1 MLSLDPGVTA
11 LTSAYPTELLLAL
24 RLAHSLIDPSI
35 PLFTSNTTPAG
46 NEREKPRPLSFW
58 GTLGRCSLLVSTS
71 SPRGLF
77 PNPRKRWAKP
87 APGHHTAFLCLA
99 IVIYQQLN
107 RTAERRD
114 KSVPSGQEANLGRT
128 RRAGTGWQDLNPH
141 QGFSQK
147 RYQEAQHQGF
157 WRIRT
162 SSKCKLE
169 VRPALEGG
177 R

>member
-1 MLSLDPGVTA
+1 MDPGLTA
-11 LTSAYPTELLLAL
+11 LTSACPTEPLRAL
-24 RLAHSLIDPSI
+24 RRARSLICASI
-35 PLFTSNTTPAG
+35 PLFTSNTTPGG
-46 NEREKPRPLSFW
+46 NEREKPYPLSFW

-77 PNPRKRWAKP
+77 PNPRKRWAEP

-99 IVIYQQLN
+99 MIIYQQLN
-107 RTAERRD
+107 KTAERRD
-114 KSVPSGQEANLGRT
+114 KSVPGGQEASPGRT
-128 RRAGTGWQDLNPH
+128 QRAGTGWQDLDPH
-141 QGFSQK
+141 QGLSQK
-147 RYQEAQHQGF
+147 RYQEAQYQGF